1 MYRYET
7 HLHTVESSKC
17 GVTPG
22 REYPA
27 IFKERGYDGIF
38 ITDHFFHGNTRPDRD
53 LPWPEYV
60 DAYMKGYEEAKK
72 AGDEIGFKVFFGI
85 EENFEGDEYL
95 IYGVGRDFLLAHPE
109 IPHWTREEMT
119 RWVHEAGGAVI
130 QAHPFRDR
138 FYISKIHLFPD
149 GVEGIEGINTANTAN
164 DNLAALCYADAHG
177 MLITAGSDTHDKA
190 KIGDMNGGILYD
202 TPIISEEDFA
212 NRLLLQER
220 PKIFYPDALFEGME
234 GVRVKLP
241 AEISRGGSWVKLSH
255 EEIRKW
261 ILDAGA
267 AADKAKSQPEGIV
280 REIVNRLESGIKK
293 QVPALD
299 PRTGKYAA
307 SLAAM
312 IRKETVSSYEEGQT
326 AKFKEFR
333 VLLKRLF
340 HHIFTVCE
348 MTEFDN
354 GFVLRW
360 PGQDAAK
367 APVLFMNH
375 HDVVEV
381 ADGWSHGPFSG
392 DTADE
397 KLWGRGTSDDKGGLW
412 EMLQAADEMAAEGFV
427 PERDIWF
434 SSSCTEETDGRG
446 AKEIAAWFQ
455 EQNIHFEMGFDEGG
469 MILHEPISGVHAT
482 FAMVGVGEK
491 GCADLKFTARS
502 KGGHASTPG
511 KNTPLV
517 RLGRFMAAVE
527 DSHIFRTELSPAIC
541 EMFRR
546 FAPYMGKAGIVM
558 KQPEKFALLLKMIVP
573 SLSAT
578 AAALLRTT
586 VAFTM
591 AQGSEGT
598 NVLPQSA
605 WVNGN
610 MRYSHHQGQEGSFK
624 AIEKLAKK
632 YDIEM
637 EIVDPGT
644 PSRITDYNGTAFKLI
659 ERAVQAIFPDVK
671 VSPYLMTGA
680 SDARFFDEV
689 CDQFIRFLP
698 FRIDELQMNSIHG
711 IDENVDLDTLAP
723 AVDWYRYMIKEV

>member
-17 GVTPG
+17 GKTPG

-27 IFKERGYDGIF
+27 IFQARGYDGIF

-60 DAYMKGYEEAKK
+60 EAYMKGYEEAKK

-95 IYGVGRDFLLAHPE
+95 IYGVDKDFLLAHPQ

-119 RWVHEAGGAVI
+119 QWVHEAGGAVI

-138 FYISKIHLFPD
+138 DYISKIHLYPD

-164 DNLAALCYADAHG
+164 DNLAALCYAKAFD

-202 TPIISEEDFA
+202 TPITSAKDFA
-212 NRLLLQER
+212 DRLKRKER
-220 PKIFYPDALFEGME
+220 PKIFYPQVLFEGME
-234 GVRVKLP
+234 SVQVQLP
-241 AEISRGGSWVKLSH
+241 AEISRDGVWADLAP
-255 EEIRKW
+255 EEIQQW
-261 ILDAGA
+261 VQAAGA
-267 AADKAKSQPEGIV
+267 AIAHPEEAVGQIVAGLQGEAKALQ
-280 REIVNRLESGIKK
+280 
-293 QVPALD
+293 
-299 PRTGKYAA
+299 YAKT
-307 SLAAM
+307 LAAM
-312 IRKETVSSYEEGQT
+312 IRKETVSSHREEST
-326 AKFKEFR
+326 TKFKEFR
-333 VLLKRLF
+333 TLLKGLF
-340 HHIFTVCE
+340 PHIFGVCR

-354 GFVLRW
+354 GFVLHWR
-360 PGQDAAK
+360 GQDGEK
-367 APVLFMNH
+367 PPVLFMNH
-375 HDVVEV
+375 HDVVDV
-381 ADGWSHGPFSG
+381 TRGWSHDPFSG
-392 DTADE
+392 DMADG
-397 KLWGRGTSDDKGGLW
+397 KLWGRGTLDDKGGLW
-412 EMLQAADEMAAEGFV
+412 AMLQAADELAAEGFT
-427 PERDIWF
+427 PARDIWF

-446 AKEIAAWFQ
+446 AREIASWFQ
-455 EQNIHFEMGFDEGG
+455 TQGIHFEMCFDEGG
-469 MILHEPISGVHAT
+469 MILHEPISGVDAT
-482 FAMVGVGEK
+482 FAMIGVGEK
-491 GCADLKFTARS
+491 GCADLRFIARS

-527 DSHIFRTELSPAIC
+527 DSHIFETELSPAIC

-558 KQPEKFALLLKMIVP
+558 RQPEKFAPLLKKVVP
-573 SLSAT
+573 TLSAT

-591 AQGSEGT
+591 ARGSSGR

-610 MRYSHHQGQEGSFK
+610 MRYSHHQGQKGSFK
-624 AIEKLAKK
+624 AIQKIAKK

-637 EIVDPGT
+637 VIMDPGV
-644 PSRITDYNGTAFKLI
+644 PSRITDYKGTAFQLA
-659 ERAVQAIFPDVK
+659 ERAVQAVFPGVEAA
-671 VSPYLMTGA
+671 PYLMTGA
-680 SDARFFDEV
+680 SDSRFFDAV
-689 CDQFIRFLP
+689 SDQCIRFLP
-698 FRIDELQMNSIHG
+698 FQIDDQQMSSIHG
-711 IDENVDLDTLAP
+711 TDENVDLDTLVP
-723 AVDWYRYMIKEV
+723 AVQWYRYMIKEV